1 MNDTDCTD
9 CAVEEELH
17 AELATLLSEYSL
29 DDEQRRAILAD
40 ARKRRPRD
48 PRRTLFRRL
57 AAAAAVLLALGGALY
72 LSRDR
77 GQDEPEERVVFA
89 GPLARVT
96 IEPLAFAEE
105 DGSGLYLRLTVEN
118 HAPREIGV
126 DLAAYADLLHRSG
139 WSGTGNEHQRK
150 VMSMRYGEPQPVP
163 PERRDAVIGEFKAG
177 GLFRIPPGGSADIYR
192 KFDAFRERKLNI
204 PNAVYLAIGTNPLL
218 LVTDGV
224 RAELITTSREESSQA
239 AMDRLAKRGI
249 EWATLPAESVVI
261 PLE

>member
-1 MNDTDCTD
+1 MNDTDCTE
-9 CAVEEELH
+9 CAVEKDLH

-40 ARKRRPRD
+40 AKKRRPRD
-48 PRRTLFRRL
+48 PRRALFRRL
-57 AAAAAVLLALGGALY
+57 AAAAAVLLALGAGLH
-72 LSRDR
+72 LTRDR
-77 GQDEPEERVVFA
+77 KPDETEERVVFT

-96 IEPLAFAEE
+96 IEPLAYAEE

-126 DLAAYADLLHRSG
+126 ALAAYADLLHRSG

-150 VMSMRYGEPQPVP
+150 VMSMRYGEPRPLP
-163 PERRDAVIGEFKAG
+163 PERRDAVVGDFKAG
-177 GLFRIPPGGSADIYR
+177 ALLRIPLGGSADVYR
-192 KFDAFRERKLNI
+192 KFDAFRDRKLNI
-204 PNAVYLAIGTNPLL
+204 PNAIYLAIGTNPLL

-224 RAELITTSREESSQA
+224 RAELITTSRDESSQA
-239 AMDRLAKRGI
+239 AMDRLSKRGI
-249 EWATLPAESVVI
+249 EWATLPAERVVI